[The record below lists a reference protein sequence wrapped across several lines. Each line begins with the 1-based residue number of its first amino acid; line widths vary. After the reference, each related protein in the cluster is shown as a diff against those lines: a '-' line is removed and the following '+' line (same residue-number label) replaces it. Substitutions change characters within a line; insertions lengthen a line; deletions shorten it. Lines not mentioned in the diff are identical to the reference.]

1 MVVVDPRTVA
11 RTERLLLRPLKLED
25 AEDVVLMR
33 KHPEVMKHTSILPS
47 DDLEKT
53 RQWIQ
58 GCHDRENCWNFVIEL
73 LPSTKA
79 RRESAQPAA
88 NHGKTHASSTERSRE
103 QPKPRVIGLIGAVR
117 APEVGYMLN
126 ADYWGKGYATE
137 AMRAFMPLFFDHF
150 SGGDY
155 EKYDF
160 AEAHTDPELES
171 SQRVLMKVG
180 FELYEKRSRDFENPI
195 LGWRDTLVFRM
206 ARPNSQAVDKS
217 KAI

>member
-1 MVVVDPRTVA
+1 MVVVDPRIVA
-11 RTERLLLRPLKLED
+11 RTERLLLRPLRLED

-33 KHPEVMKHTSILPS
+33 KHPEVMKHTE
-47 DDLEKT
+47 DLEKT

-79 RRESAQPAA
+79 VLTSAQPAA
-88 NHGKTHASSTERSRE
+88 SHAKTHPSPTNQSRE
-103 QPKPRVIGLIGAVR
+103 QPEPRVIGLIGAVR

-126 ADYWGKGYATE
+126 ADHWGKGYATE
-137 AMRAFMPLFFDHF
+137 AMKAFMPLFFDHY
-150 SGGDY
+150 SGGDN
-155 EKYDF
+155 EKYEY

-171 SQRVLMKVG
+171 SQRVLQKVG
-180 FELYEKRSRDFENPI
+180 FELFEKRIQDFENPI

-206 ARPNSQAVDKS
+206 ARPDGQSSITPKTVQGLR
-217 KAI
+217 